1 MNGSGFFNRAPA
13 ARYHSDVKQRGTI
26 SPPPA
31 SADESTLVA
40 GCRAGEP
47 ASLDRFFRGYV
58 AYVEKVI
65 ARLVGPTA
73 DLPDLVQSTF
83 FEAIQSF
90 DRYRGDA
97 SLKTWVTRIAVHVS
111 LNQLRTGVRRNVPLE
126 LVPQASEPHDPAR
139 AADVQLSEHQ
149 LARRLYALLDR
160 VAPKKRV
167 AFLLYTVE
175 GYSVEEV
182 AALTGASRAAAKSR
196 IWFARRELLAAARHR
211 EDLKAFMQTSQ
222 QATAKQAVARGA
234 SPETKPWR

>member
-1 MNGSGFFNRAPA
+1 M
-13 ARYHSDVKQRGTI
+13 KQPGAI
-26 SPPPA
+26 SPPSA
-31 SADESTLVA
+31 SADESALVA

-47 ASLDRFFRGYV
+47 VSLDRFFRGYV
-58 AYVEKVI
+58 TYVEKVI

-83 FEAIQSF
+83 IEAIQSF
-90 DRYRGDA
+90 DRYRGEA

-111 LNQLRTGVRRNVPLE
+111 LNQMRTGVRRNVPLE
-126 LVPQASEPHDPAR
+126 LVPQSLEPRDPTR

-211 EDLKAFMQTSQ
+211 ADLRAFMENP
-222 QATAKQAVARGA
+222 KQAGARQA
-234 SPETKPWR
+234 PPETDPWR